1 MVMVITIKVKIKMC
15 NDPTAG
21 SPTVALLRLLF
32 PLNHIVRIS
41 FHRYIPNRIRD

>member
-1 MVMVITIKVKIKMC
+1 MLFKRLEIIQCIVIVNNRIQMC

-32 PLNHIVRIS
+32 PLDHIVRIG
-41 FHRYIPNRIRD
+41 FHR